1 MRAFCKPCWKIR
13 RNNRPLRQQGPV
25 TDENRPAEYPL
36 PVGFFGSVPLSFG
49 GKGGGGPL
57 VLALRNAVETHS
69 DARTRRHCLDV
80 SVGSAIIFW
89 CFFGKRKKFRAF
101 CGNVG
106 PNLVYYD
113 YMEWSRQLGS
123 GQKPGP
129 LPGGDMPPPAVCP
142 EGGRRVQTHPRG
154 PAGPAPPVGGPD
166 SGGPSGPVFGHPAAQ
181 AGQRPLGPV

>member
-25 TDENRPAEYPL
+25 TDGKPTSGVSSAGR
-36 PVGFFGSVPLSFG
+36 FFGSVPLSFG
-49 GKGGGGPL
+49 GKGGGGGGPL

-113 YMEWSRQLGS
+113 YMEWSRAAWLRPKTRAAARRGHAS
-123 GQKPGP
+123 A
-129 LPGGDMPPPAVCP
+129 GGVPRRRTTCTNPPTRPSRTGAPC
-142 EGGRRVQTHPRG
+142 GRP
-154 PAGPAPPVGGPD
+154 
-166 SGGPSGPVFGHPAAQ
+166 
-181 AGQRPLGPV
+181 